1 MHNHKCRTILPRFA
15 IITTVSLMLVLAM
28 GAGGCI
34 GPPPRPTGRIEGTVS
49 DETSGSPVV
58 GASVFVDN
66 RVLAP
71 TNWSGGFAAEK
82 LVAGQ
87 RTLSVSR
94 HGYLPYQTTVTVQA
108 NDTTRCNVQLTPI
121 QPGTSSITGC
131 ATLSNAYTPSAASK
145 SRPTPRLFAGS
156 AAPTPSIGLPESS
169 TDVIQVRLRPGLTAS
184 DIANDLAFAGYEI
197 VDELPLTQI
206 VLVRP
211 AAGSSP
217 RLAFAAPG
225 SADVSVEQAASAV
238 ENIPGVDW
246 AYPDYPVWA
255 TAVPDDSFF
264 PYQWHYNAVS
274 LPQAWDVSTGQESQI
289 TVAVLDT
296 GIRPNHPDLIGKTV
310 SGWDFVDRD
319 NDPTDQ
325 PVKPKSSHGT
335 HVAGTI
341 AAATDNGI
349 GVAGVSWGAKIM
361 PVRVL
366 DGNGA
371 GTYSA
376 IMEGIQ
382 WAVLHGADV
391 INMSLGGDRIPGEV
405 FEGVIRDAY
414 NRGVVLVAAT
424 GNEAGQVLY
433 PAALPEVIAV
443 GATLRN
449 SELAPYSNT
458 GPEITVAAPGG
469 LVLPFP
475 DDGVLSTAYRYDSV
489 TSTWVND
496 YEFMHGTSMATP
508 HVSGLAALL
517 LSKLGPMSPSVV
529 SALMS
534 DTSMDLGADG
544 YDYDFGAGLVNAYAA
559 LTESTMDRAVF
570 AVKDSAD
577 QWVSE
582 SVYGQRDRTFRI
594 VNASPGDFTL
604 VGFLDVD
611 GDGLISP
618 GDFYG
623 EAPLSVPRSG
633 MVHANRLVLQ
643 YVDAASAAATGM
655 AAVPPPRT

>member
-274 LPQAWDVSTGQESQI
+274 LPQAWNVSTGQESQI

-325 PVKPKSSHGT
+325 PVKPKSSH
-335 HVAGTI
+335 
-341 AAATDNGI
+341 
-349 GVAGVSWGAKIM
+349 
-361 PVRVL
+361 
-366 DGNGA
+366 
-371 GTYSA
+371 
-376 IMEGIQ
+376 
-382 WAVLHGADV
+382 
-391 INMSLGGDRIPGEV
+391 
-405 FEGVIRDAY
+405 
-414 NRGVVLVAAT
+414 
-424 GNEAGQVLY
+424 
-433 PAALPEVIAV
+433 
-443 GATLRN
+443 
-449 SELAPYSNT
+449 
-458 GPEITVAAPGG
+458 
-469 LVLPFP
+469 
-475 DDGVLSTAYRYDSV
+475 
-489 TSTWVND
+489 
-496 YEFMHGTSMATP
+496 
-508 HVSGLAALL
+508 
-517 LSKLGPMSPSVV
+517 
-529 SALMS
+529 
-534 DTSMDLGADG
+534 
-544 YDYDFGAGLVNAYAA
+544 
-559 LTESTMDRAVF
+559 
-570 AVKDSAD
+570 
-577 QWVSE
+577 
-582 SVYGQRDRTFRI
+582 
-594 VNASPGDFTL
+594 
-604 VGFLDVD
+604 
-611 GDGLISP
+611 
-618 GDFYG
+618 
-623 EAPLSVPRSG
+623 
-633 MVHANRLVLQ
+633 
-643 YVDAASAAATGM
+643 
-655 AAVPPPRT
+655 